1 MKIFFPPYLINVTY
15 FSMIEQKALIYAL
28 IINLLHTIM
37 LKLGFVSAIL
47 ADFGFEH
54 VVDFASKNGFSCIEM
69 MCWPKDNG
77 DARRYAGVSHINVDN
92 LDDKHI
98 TYIKDYTHE
107 RNITISGLGYYPNP
121 LDPDTK
127 KSEFYIEH
135 IKKVIRA
142 CNKLGVPVMN
152 TFIGRDP
159 QKNIKDNLEIFKK
172 LWKPIIETAQQE
184 GIKIGIENCPMFF
197 TNDEWPGGKNLA
209 ISPAV
214 WDVMFETFPTP
225 LFGLNYDPSH
235 MIFQMMDEV
244 KPIYQYKD
252 RLHHIHIK
260 DVKVYRDKLDR
271 VGIMANP
278 LEYHSPKLPGLGDVN
293 WRGFFAALTDVRYK
307 GPVVI
312 EVEDKAYEG
321 SIDDVTTAILT
332 ARNYVKQFLG

>member
-1 MKIFFPPYLINVTY
+1 
-15 FSMIEQKALIYAL
+15 
-28 IINLLHTIM
+28 M

-47 ADFGFEH
+47 ADYGFEH
-54 VVDFASKNGFSCIEM
+54 VIDYASNNEFKCVEI
-69 MCWPKDNG
+69 MCWPAENA

-92 LDDKHI
+92 FDAQ
-98 TYIKDYTHE
+98 YINKYLTE
-107 RNITISGLGYYPNP
+107 KNVEISGLGYYPNP
-121 LDPDTK
+121 LDSDTK

-135 IKKVIRA
+135 IKKIIRA

-152 TFIGRDP
+152 TFIGRN
-159 QKNIKDNLEIFKK
+159 QHLNIQENLELFKK
-172 LWKPIIETAQQE
+172 LWKPIIETAKIE
-184 GIKIGIENCPMFF
+184 DIKIGIENCPMFF

-214 WDVMFETFPTP
+214 WDRLFEAFPSP

-235 MIFQMMDEV
+235 MVFQMMDEI

-260 DVKVYRDKLDR
+260 DVKVYKEKLDR
-271 VGIMANP
+271 VGILANP

-293 WRGFFAALTDVRYK
+293 WRGFFAALTDVRYR

-321 SIDDVTTAILT
+321 SLEDVNSAILT
-332 ARNYVKQFLG
+332 SRNYVKQFLA